1 MFSLHSYKSSGPNNI
16 PVKILKLLKNVISQP
31 LNEIFNMSFL
41 TGQFPSVLKVA
52 KTIIKHEKQPKV
64 DCTNYRLYLILKR

>member
-41 TGQFPSVLKVA
+41 TVQFPSVLKVA
-52 KTIIKHEKQPKV
+52 KTIIKHEKQPNV